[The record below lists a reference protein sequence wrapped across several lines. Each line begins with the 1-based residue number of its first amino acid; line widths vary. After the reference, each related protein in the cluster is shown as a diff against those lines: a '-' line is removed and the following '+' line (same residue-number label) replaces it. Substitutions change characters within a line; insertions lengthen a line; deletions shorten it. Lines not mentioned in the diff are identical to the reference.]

1 MKAWITEYARTNPT
15 EMVAYAGTV
24 LIMIGTAINTD
35 IATALTA
42 GGALLLVISLI
53 KAAQM

>member
-1 MKAWITEYARTNPT
+1 MKPWIMDYVKANPT
-15 EMVAYAGTV
+15 EVVAYAGTV
-24 LIMIGTAINTD
+24 LIMIGTALNTD

-42 GGALLLVISLI
+42 GGGILLVISLI